1 MKQGYYWF
9 RSNDECVRM
18 FRPPQDTDGWEI
30 VWVYLANPK
39 YRAVVKCVD
48 EVRCLPVDEM
58 DGEFVGPIEN
68 PQTRVDT
75 ESP

>member
-9 RSNDECVRM
+9 RDNCEVARM

-30 VWVYLANPK
+30 MWVYEAASG
-39 YRAVVKCVD
+39 YRVVFQVAD
-48 EVRCLPVDEM
+48 NILCLPVDEM
-58 DGEFVGPIEN
+58 DGEFVGPIEI